1 VRKITRFGLSAAALG
16 ALGWIATAPITA
28 QAQPAPEGTTAP
40 PAAAPAAPAA
50 PEAAPAAPA
59 DAAPAAA
66 PAPDAAAPAE
76 APAAA
81 PAKKMHHHHAK
92 MAKMSSKGV
101 HRGGES
107 DAAVEDLNAK
117 SLSAAKSGTSFAP
130 ATTPDKAPGKTM
142 KTMKAKHHHHHMMMK
157 KAAAA
162 ADAPAPDATPAPADT
177 SK

>member
-1 VRKITRFGLSAAALG
+1 MRKITSFGLSAAALG
-16 ALGWIATAPITA
+16 ALGWIATA

-40 PAAAPAAPAA
+40 PATAPAAAAPAA
-50 PEAAPAAPA
+50 PEAAPAPAPAAPA
-59 DAAPAAA
+59 DAAPAAAA

-76 APAAA
+76 APAK
-81 PAKKMHHHHAK
+81 PVHHHHAK
-92 MAKMSSKGV
+92 MAKTTKMTKGV
-101 HRGGES
+101 HRGADS

-130 ATTPDKAPGKTM
+130 ATTPDKAPAKPA
-142 KTMKAKHHHHHMMMK
+142 KTMKAKHHHHMMK